1 MISNFETIDGAKLS
15 TSISKFGGSSMFFDG
30 AGDYISLKNPQYNH
44 TFFASQWTIETWVYP
59 TSTSTT
65 QTIFMQYG
73 NSVDVIKLY
82 FNGSTGA
89 VSYQLRGTN
98 QSLISADSAGSLIT
112 LNTWSHIAM
121 VRDSTTT
128 IKIFINGTLA
138 LTATIAS
145 TTTFNEG
152 GSSLYTEAPVIGA
165 KLNSTTDYYV
175 GYMDDFRITNGFAR
189 YTTNFTV
196 PTSAFGG
203 I

>member
-1 MISNFETIDGAKLS
+1 MALVI
-15 TSISKFGGSSMFFDG
+15 
-30 AGDYISLKNPQYNH
+30 
-44 TFFASQWTIETWVYP
+44 FASQWTIETWIYP

-175 GYMDDFRITNGFAR
+175 GYMDDFRITKGYAR